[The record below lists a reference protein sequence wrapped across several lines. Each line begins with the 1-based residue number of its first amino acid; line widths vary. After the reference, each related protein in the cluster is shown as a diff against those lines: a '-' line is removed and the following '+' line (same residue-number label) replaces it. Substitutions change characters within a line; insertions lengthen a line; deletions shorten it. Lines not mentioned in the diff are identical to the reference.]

1 MSELAELER
10 RITVAL
16 ERIGRGLD
24 RLPAAAT
31 AGAAPA
37 AGTPAPSADAAAEIA
52 RLTEAL
58 EAERIANAQL
68 TERLKAV
75 KERDAQAAHAL
86 ESRVDAMTRQLD
98 VQGIELQRMR
108 KTAIA
113 LREQMRALR
122 EAALAGMADAHMINK
137 SMLAE
142 LEALRATRITETA
155 ELDEILAELG
165 PLVAEEVQDA

>member
-10 RITVAL
+10 RISAAL
-16 ERIGRGLD
+16 ERIGQGLD
-24 RLPAAAT
+24 RLPT
-31 AGAAPA
+31 EGVGGAAPA
-37 AGTPAPSADAAAEIA
+37 PAGDAADTIA

-58 EAERIANAQL
+58 EAEKAANAQL
-68 TERLKAV
+68 NERLKAI
-75 KERDAQAAHAL
+75 KERDQQTLHGM
-86 ESRVDAMTRQLD
+86 ETQVEAMTRQLD

-122 EAALAGMADAHMINK
+122 EAALAGVADAHMINK

-142 LEALRATRITETA
+142 LEALRATRATETA
-155 ELDEILAELG
+155 ELDEVLAELG
-165 PLVAEEVQDA
+165 ALITEEVQDA

>member
-10 RITVAL
+10 RISAAL
-16 ERIGRGLD
+16 ERIGQGLD
-24 RLPAAAT
+24 RLPTEGAG
-31 AGAAPA
+31 GAAPA
-37 AGTPAPSADAAAEIA
+37 AAGDADDTIA

-58 EAERIANAQL
+58 EAEKAANAQL
-68 TERLKAV
+68 NERLKAI
-75 KERDAQAAHAL
+75 KERDQQSLHGM
-86 ESRVDAMTRQLD
+86 ETQVEAMTRQLD

-122 EAALAGMADAHMINK
+122 EAALAGVADAHMINK

-142 LEALRATRITETA
+142 LEALRATRATETA
-155 ELDEILAELG
+155 ELDEVLAELG
-165 PLVAEEVQDA
+165 ALITEEVQDA

>member
-10 RITVAL
+10 RISAAL
-16 ERIGRGLD
+16 ERIGQGLD
-24 RLPAAAT
+24 RLPTERAGGAASAAA
-31 AGAAPA
+31 G
-37 AGTPAPSADAAAEIA
+37 DAADTIA

-58 EAERIANAQL
+58 EAEKTANAQL
-68 TERLKAV
+68 NERLKAI
-75 KERDAQAAHAL
+75 KERDQQSLHGM
-86 ESRVDAMTRQLD
+86 ETQVEAMTRQLD

-122 EAALAGMADAHMINK
+122 EAALAGVADAHMINK

-142 LEALRATRITETA
+142 LEALRATRATETA
-155 ELDEILAELG
+155 ELDEVLAELG
-165 PLVAEEVQDA
+165 ALITEEVQDA

>member
-1 MSELAELER
+1 MAELAELER
-10 RITVAL
+10 RITAAL
-16 ERIGRGLD
+16 ERIGAGLD
-24 RLPAAAT
+24 RW
-31 AGAAPA
+31 
-37 AGTPAPSADAAAEIA
+37 PAPQGAEPRAGDSDAAAQEIV

-58 EAERIANAQL
+58 EAERTANAQL
-68 TERLKAV
+68 NERLKAV
-75 KERDAQAAHAL
+75 KEKDAQSVQAL
-86 ESRVDAMTRQLD
+86 EDRVEAMTRQLD

-122 EAALAGMADAHMINK
+122 EAALAGVADAHMINK

-142 LEALRATRITETA
+142 LEALRATRATETA

-165 PLVAEEVQDA
+165 PLIADEVEHA